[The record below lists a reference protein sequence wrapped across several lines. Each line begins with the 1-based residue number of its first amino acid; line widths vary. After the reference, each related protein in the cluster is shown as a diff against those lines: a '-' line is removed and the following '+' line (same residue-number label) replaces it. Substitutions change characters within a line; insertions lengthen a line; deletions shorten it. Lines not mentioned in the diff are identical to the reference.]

1 MFSKAS
7 TSSSET
13 AWSIG
18 IECFTFMVHSTHYL
32 FNPWNVECCRCVAYS
47 SHEGNSTLDIIVK
60 CFFIIMTH
68 AHMCNPYL
76 AKHYISMYVCMSEKL
91 HIDSKCRLSEAD
103 KNNHLTVHPILRI
116 ETHIQIIESAR
127 SVVQLNT
134 WPCVV
139 IVWMLMLSQSAFEFI
154 IIFCSV
160 ERGVYFI
167 LIRSSTGEENSLAL
181 RPGGYHTCSELFST
195 LDWDNTQAHSTA
207 RVVFIFWG
215 MMAEFRTS
223 LRNCNYST
231 SMPKVS
237 LAVAYECYSLA
248 HRLMPPN
255 DSSVFIVLTRRRRRQ
270 SAVGINV
277 CQLCAH
283 FAWEQ

>member
-1 MFSKAS
+1 
-7 TSSSET
+7 
-13 AWSIG
+13 
-18 IECFTFMVHSTHYL
+18 
-32 FNPWNVECCRCVAYS
+32 
-47 SHEGNSTLDIIVK
+47 
-60 CFFIIMTH
+60 
-68 AHMCNPYL
+68 
-76 AKHYISMYVCMSEKL
+76 
-91 HIDSKCRLSEAD
+91 
-103 KNNHLTVHPILRI
+103 
-116 ETHIQIIESAR
+116 
-127 SVVQLNT
+127 
-134 WPCVV
+134 
-139 IVWMLMLSQSAFEFI
+139 MLSQSAFEFI

-167 LIRSSTGEENSLAL
+167 LNRSSTGEENSLAL

-215 MMAEFRTS
+215 MMADFRTS

-231 SMPKVS
+231 SMPKVA

-255 DSSVFIVLTRRRRRQ
+255 DSSVFIVLMRRRRRQ

-277 CQLCAH
+277 YVSCAYTLPGNSKVAGVVLVADRFIRRVLHSIWLSLAPVHASPRHRDLAQIILALPSLGHSCLC
-283 FAWEQ
+283 